1 MKKNT
6 LSELAVYDGNLD
18 LPKGLDFNP
27 ESLRADI
34 LDYHTSLDKPFAYS
48 KNLDILDKYIQD
60 YFNLQYKRF
69 LIRREV
75 SGFIIGKG
83 EQTENMFEADPMNLK
98 DATDFVL
105 LYGVKIKKDSCN
117 VILEY
122 DDNRLKNR
130 WYNKEFH
137 ENSYMIFPSTT
148 VYRIAKNESS
158 LTNYILKITYESK

>member
-1 MKKNT
+1 MDKTT
-6 LSELAVYDGNLD
+6 LSELAVYSGNLE

-34 LDYHTSLDKPFAYS
+34 IDYNTSTKPFAYS
-48 KNLDILDKYIQD
+48 RNLDILDKYMQD
-60 YFNLQYKRF
+60 YFNLHYKKF
-69 LIRREV
+69 LIRRDV
-75 SGFIIGKG
+75 SGFIIGRDV
-83 EQTENMFEADPMNLK
+83 QTENMFEADPMNLK

-117 VILEY
+117 IVLEY

-130 WYNKEFH
+130 WYKKEFH
-137 ENSYMIFPSTT
+137 QNSYMIFPSTT
-148 VYRIAKNESS
+148 IYRVTKNESS